1 MVPPCSVKI
10 TRVPTYLSQAQYH
23 SEVFVYGAI
32 TLYCR
37 TFQTVP
43 LTKLLSL
50 AGCSQVARRY
60 CGDLSCFLFLWLLR
74 CFSSPGSP
82 PTPMDSVQD
91 TPKGGFP
98 HSEISGSKSVCRL
111 PEAFRRLQRPSSPL
125 TAKASTVCA

>member
-60 CGDLSCFLFLWLLR
+60 CGNLS
-74 CFSSPGSP
+74 
-82 PTPMDSVQD
+82 
-91 TPKGGFP
+91 
-98 HSEISGSKSVCRL
+98 
-111 PEAFRRLQRPSSPL
+111 
-125 TAKASTVCA
+125 